1 MIESLFDIKY
11 LMTDV
16 FLGTYFGCFMRVFPT
31 SSPTSQGTFQ
41 NAKHRWGWG
50 LTNGR
55 VVGRSHGPV
64 NLKPRQ
70 GIVRSSNINPT
81 KKNKTS
87 LHIPQKIDIFCWV
100 EIYSSCFYVHHQFL
114 GGLPTKTNLKPP
126 DKKLRFRVT
135 GIWRKFMAPVPLP
148 VPSFKPPLST
158 MVERKGSGRWWFL
171 VPGTCWETTSEFLR
185 DWWDFSFRL
194 LLLKGKNYLW
204 FWWVSRM

>member
-114 GGLPTKTNLKPP
+114 GGLPTKTQLEATRQKTSVGPSDRNLKKVHGASPTAST
-126 DKKLRFRVT
+126 KFQTSTVHHGWEK
-135 GIWRKFMAPVPLP
+135 GIRQV
-148 VPSFKPPLST
+148 VVSC
-158 MVERKGSGRWWFL
+158 VGNGGRARNML
-171 VPGTCWETTSEFLR
+171 G
-185 DWWDFSFRL
+185 DDF
-194 LLLKGKNYLW
+194 
-204 FWWVSRM
+204 